1 MRSRRHRSSEQAGLS
16 NALPSAQVIALNVV
30 TGPGANA
37 PIPVTSRPSQDGGA
51 LKERLLALAASN
63 RKLQRTIRQ
72 DTAVADD
79 LKKALDA
86 TDVATI
92 LLDVDLNIRF
102 FTPATRLVFDVTAD
116 DIGRPLARLNS
127 LDLDEALLGDAKDVL
142 RTFEPIE
149 REIEARSGAWYI
161 RRILP
166 LRSGDKAIEGVAI
179 TFADI
184 TRRKDVA
191 DALERAKSQAD
202 AANAAKSRFLAAAS
216 HDLRQPLQTL
226 VLLQELLAK
235 AAVGDKAQKLVAR
248 LGETVDGMAGMLNAL
263 LDINQIEAG
272 TVRAEFETFR
282 IDAVLD
288 RVKSEL
294 GYQAEAQRIALH
306 VVPCAVS
313 VRSDPRLL
321 EQMVRNLLSNA
332 LKYTKRGRVLLG
344 CRRRRGKLSI
354 EVWDTGVGIPADQ
367 LQDIFEEYH
376 QLGNAAQ
383 DRSLGMGLG
392 LSIVRR
398 LGVLLGHTVTVRSQ
412 LGKGSVFTVEVDQPP
427 AGSPPSIDQPGTRCT
442 SPVGAVRAGTVL
454 VVEDESDVRD
464 LLQAALDAEGYRVVT
479 AGDGAEALKAIEN
492 GAVRPSLV
500 ISDYNM
506 PNGMDGL
513 RLADSLRAR
522 LGRSVPVIILTGDI
536 STETLRAI
544 ALHECEHLNKPTSL
558 KELTAVIERLVP
570 PSRDLAAPPAP
581 CAVTAEATPPVVFVV
596 DDDSHVRQA
605 VRTMLEDEGR
615 IVEDYEDA
623 EAFLDAYRPG
633 RNGCLLIDAN
643 LPGIS
648 GIDLLKRLKDAG
660 HRIPAIMITGHS
672 DVPMA
677 VEAMKAGASDFLE
690 KPIHGVELLAGI
702 ARALEQAG
710 DAGKLTSWRQDA
722 ADHLAGLTRRQHQIM
737 EMVLAGHPSKNIAA
751 DLGISRRTV
760 ENHRASIMKRTGS
773 RSLPALARLAL
784 AAAWNPDE
792 GPAAEGHS

>member
-1 MRSRRHRSSEQAGLS
+1 MA
-16 NALPSAQVIALNVV
+16 NTLPSARIIALNVV

-37 PIPVTSRPSQDGGA
+37 PIPVTKGRPSRDDGGA

-63 RKLQRTIRQ
+63 RKLQRTIKQ
-72 DTAVADD
+72 DTAVVDD

-92 LLDVDLNIRF
+92 LLDIDLNIRF
-102 FTPATRLVFDVTAD
+102 FTPATRLVFDLTAG
-116 DIGRPLARLNS
+116 DIGRPLARLSS
-127 LDLDEALLGDAKDVL
+127 LGLDEALLGDAKDVL
-142 RTFEPIE
+142 QTFEPIE
-149 REIEARSGAWYI
+149 REVEARSGAWYI

-166 LRSGDKAIEGVAI
+166 LQTGGEAIEGVAI

-184 TRRKDVA
+184 TRRKEVA

-235 AAVGDKAQKLVAR
+235 AAIGDKALKLVAR
-248 LGETVDGMAGMLNAL
+248 LGETLDGMAGMLNAL

-272 TVRAEFETFR
+272 TVRAEPETFR

-344 CRRRRGKLSI
+344 CRRRQGKLSI
-354 EVWDTGVGIPADQ
+354 EIWDTGVGIPADQ
-367 LQDIFEEYH
+367 LEDIFEEYH

-398 LGVLLGHTVTVRSQ
+398 LGVLLGHTVTVRSR
-412 LGKGSVFTVEVDQPP
+412 LGKGSVFTIQVDQSP
-427 AGSPPSIDQPGTRCT
+427 AGMPPSIDQPGAKGTAHA
-442 SPVGAVRAGTVL
+442 GAARAGTVL
-454 VVEDESDVRD
+454 VVEDVTDVRD
-464 LLQAALDAEGYRVVT
+464 LLETALAAEGYRVAT
-479 AGDGAEALKAIEN
+479 AGDGAEALKAIET
-492 GAVRPSLV
+492 AAFRPSLV
-500 ISDYNM
+500 ISDYNL
-506 PNGMDGL
+506 PNDMDGL
-513 RLADSLRAR
+513 ELADSLRAR

-536 STETLRAI
+536 STDTLRAI
-544 ALHECEHLNKPTSL
+544 ALHGCEHLNKPASL
-558 KELTAVIERLVP
+558 KELTAAIERLVP
-570 PSRDLAAPPAP
+570 PSRDPAAPPAP
-581 CAVTAEATPPVVFVV
+581 CAVTAAATPPVVFVV

-605 VRTMLEDEGR
+605 VRSMLEDEGR
-615 IVEDYEDA
+615 IVEDFEDA

-633 RNGCLLIDAN
+633 RKACLLIDAN

-660 HRIPAIMITGHS
+660 HPIPAIMITGHS

-690 KPIHGVELLAGI
+690 KPIRGTELLAGI

-710 DAGKLTSWRQDA
+710 DSGKLTSWRKDA
-722 ADHLAGLTRRQHQIM
+722 ADHLAGLTRRQRQIM

-784 AAAWNPDE
+784 AAAWTDGGAP
-792 GPAAEGHS
+792 AEG